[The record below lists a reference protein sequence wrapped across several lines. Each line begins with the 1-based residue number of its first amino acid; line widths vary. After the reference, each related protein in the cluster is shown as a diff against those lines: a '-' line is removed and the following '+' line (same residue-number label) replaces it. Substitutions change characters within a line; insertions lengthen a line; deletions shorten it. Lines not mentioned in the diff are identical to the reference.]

1 MAPGLIAGALG
12 ALAAV
17 LLSLPLHSPDDIFL
31 NSLTVGLG
39 TGVLAVAAGALWAA
53 LGRARL
59 RTFEAMVGAGFLAT
73 LVAAFLGESLLS
85 GLVAYAGPLAAVAFG
100 AIGVLTPMIDA
111 QRVPTWSGA
120 AALVVPLGLGVA
132 LMGQVDTER
141 EALALPSTASAT
153 SVAPGATSTATA
165 GASTSA
171 TVAASG
177 TARAGGSTS
186 GAKTAAD
193 VRGVTFVV
201 GEGSQSQFVVREKLA
216 QLPLPND
223 ATMKNT
229 ALTGR
234 IALDGRPSTL
244 EIDLTKFSSDQA
256 RRDQFIR
263 QQWSRQP
270 MATVTID
277 SIGALPASYTPG
289 EMVKQRVSGR
299 IAILGKEAPL
309 AFDVEAQMD
318 AANVLSLLG
327 TISFT
332 WSELGIQPPNTPS
345 VQVQDTVQA
354 QILLVAKPGA

>member
-31 NSLTVGLG
+31 NSLTVGIG

-59 RTFEAMVGAGFLAT
+59 RTFEAVVGAGFLAT
-73 LVAAFLGESLLS
+73 LAAAVLGESLLS

-100 AIGVLTPMIDA
+100 AIGFLTPMIDGR
-111 QRVPTWSGA
+111 QLPSWSGA
-120 AALVVPLGLGVA
+120 TALVVPLGLGVA
-132 LMGQVDTER
+132 LMGQVDAER
-141 EALALPSTASAT
+141 EALALPPTASAT
-153 SVAPGATSTATA
+153 ASAAGSTSTATA
-165 GASTSA
+165 AASASASA
-171 TVAASG
+171 TAAASG
-177 TARAGGSTS
+177 TARAAS

-234 IALDGRPSTL
+234 IALDGRPSTI
-244 EIDLTKFSSDQA
+244 EIDLTKFSSDQS

-270 MATVTID
+270 TATVTID
-277 SIGALPASYTPG
+277 GIGALPASYTPG
-289 EMVKQRVSGR
+289 ETVKQRVSGR
-299 IAILGKEAPL
+299 ISILGKEAPI
-309 AFDVEAQMD
+309 AFEVEARMD

-327 TISFT
+327 TTSFT
-332 WSELGIQPPNTPS
+332 WSELGIQPPNTPT